1 MMDNNGGA
9 TGNLHVKGANV
20 SDEAK
25 NETLATIDIS
35 KLTAAEVQR
44 QVGAI
49 VLPEVLD
56 HETPA
61 IELTGARGTDN
72 LLMGLDQAWRINVR
86 GSLGD
91 YALAFN
97 RMAHVRVKGSVGDGL
112 GESMVSGAVRVHG
125 NAGVG
130 MGVAMT
136 GGTLAVYG
144 NAGDG
149 CAAALRGGEIFVRG
163 NVGHNAAHG
172 ALHGTLVIGGDAGMN
187 LGEAMMDALIF
198 IRGKIGSLGQGV
210 VELPLIPKD
219 SVRLGLLLINAGIRG
234 DAKDFRRVVPRR
246 IYDEEQRHKGVI
258 GHPSWR

>member
-1 MMDNNGGA
+1 M
-9 TGNLHVKGANV
+9 

-25 NETLATIDIS
+25 SESLATIDIS
-35 KLTAAEVQR
+35 ELDA
-44 QVGAI
+44 G
-49 VLPEVLD
+49 EVLERLRAVEMPETID
-56 HETPA
+56 HETSS
-61 IELTGARGTDN
+61 IELRRARGGDN
-72 LLMGLDQAWRINVR
+72 LLMGLDKPWRINVR
-86 GSLGD
+86 GTLGD

-97 RMAHVRVKGSVGDGL
+97 RLAHVRVTGSVGDGL

-130 MGVAMT
+130 VGVAMT

-149 CAAALRGGEIFVRG
+149 CAAALRGGEVFVRG
-163 NVGHNAAHG
+163 DVGHNAAHG

-187 LGEAMMDALIF
+187 LGEAMMDAMIF
-198 IRGKIGSLGQGV
+198 IRGRIGSLGQGV
-210 VELPLIPKD
+210 AELPLIPKD

-234 DAKDFRRVVPRR
+234 DAKDFRRIVPQRVF
-246 IYDEEQRHKGVI
+246 DEEQRRKGII